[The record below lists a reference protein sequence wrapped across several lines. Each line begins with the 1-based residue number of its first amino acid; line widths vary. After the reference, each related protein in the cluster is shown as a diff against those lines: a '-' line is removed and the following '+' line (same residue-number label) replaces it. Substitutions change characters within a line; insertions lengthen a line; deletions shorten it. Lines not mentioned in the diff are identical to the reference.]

1 MLFFISDN
9 ACKPHIRIPV
19 TVHVRDGELNQF
31 SPPKVQLLWQ
41 DTIKM
46 DKKVLSTPCRHYC
59 VYIGKCLVEAA
70 LHIPYTRDVVGGREG
85 FIDQL

>member
-1 MLFFISDN
+1 M
-9 ACKPHIRIPV
+9 
-19 TVHVRDGELNQF
+19 RDGELNQF

-70 LHIPYTRDVVGGREG
+70 LHIPYTREVVGGREG